1 MQPNPAPAISAPVP
15 LGPDPSG
22 IGRAAEEG
30 ATSACLASP
39 LALLSTGYYARF
51 SHGSRAVTAGRELVP
66 GPDRRGRART
76 GLRRSNRW

>member
-15 LGPDPSG
+15 PGADPSG

-39 LALLSTGYYARF
+39 LAPLSTGYYARF
-51 SHGSRAVTAGRELVP
+51 SHGSRAVTGGREPVL
-66 GPDRRGRART
+66 GPDRRGRVRT
-76 GLRRSNRW
+76 GLRRPSRR